1 MISLLYC
8 GNDKVFRGLLI
19 SLLSVASHTR
29 EALDVH
35 LLTMDLTDRNPA
47 FRPITEE
54 QSIFLEKILH
64 EKHPES
70 RIARYDIR
78 ELFLSE
84 MKDSPNLDSVYTPY
98 TLLRLFSDLLPLP
111 ERVLYLDTDTAA
123 IGDVRPLFEYDMKD
137 CEYAGALD
145 YLGKVFINPRY
156 INAGVLL
163 LDLEKI
169 RQTGFFKKA
178 RGLVAEKKL
187 PFPDQDA
194 GNRLAKKKCFLPR
207 GYNEQ
212 RRMRKDT
219 VIRHFS
225 KSIRWLPFYHTVNV
239 KPWEIDR
246 LHTIYH
252 TYEFDD
258 VLAEYQTKMQDW
270 ELSQSC
276 SENPR

>member
-70 RIARYDIR
+70 RI

-194 GNRLAKKKCFLPR
+194 VNRLAKKKCFLPR

>member
-1 MISLLYC
+1 M
-8 GNDKVFRGLLI
+8 
-19 SLLSVASHTR
+19 
-29 EALDVH
+29 
-35 LLTMDLTDRNPA
+35 
-47 FRPITEE
+47 
-54 QSIFLEKILH
+54 
-64 EKHPES
+64 
-70 RIARYDIR
+70 
-78 ELFLSE
+78 
-84 MKDSPNLDSVYTPY
+84 
-98 TLLRLFSDLLPLP
+98 
-111 ERVLYLDTDTAA
+111 
-123 IGDVRPLFEYDMKD
+123 
-137 CEYAGALD
+137 
-145 YLGKVFINPRY
+145 
-156 INAGVLL
+156 LL

-178 RGLVAEKKL
+178 LGLVAEKKL
-187 PFPDQDA
+187 PIPDQDA
-194 GNRLAKKKCFLPR
+194 VNRLAKKKCFLPR

-246 LHTIYH
+246 LHTNHH